1 MICEALFPSFIL
13 AVKTNR
19 KTLVIALE
27 TEIYIYDISN
37 MRLLHNIDDE
47 QPRCDLCT
55 VTSADNPYLAYPSP
69 VPSSSANPSAAG
81 GPSPALPS
89 GLSVSPFH
97 CPDH

>member
-37 MRLLHNIDDE
+37 MRLLHNIE
-47 QPRCDLCT
+47 M
-55 VTSADNPYLAYPSP
+55 TSNPDAICALSYQQTTRISP
-69 VPSSSANPSAAG
+69 ILLLFLHLRQIHQRRV
-81 GPSPALPS
+81 
-89 GLSVSPFH
+89 
-97 CPDH
+97 DHHRLFRRV